1 MRRIFK
7 GGMFLVEIFC
17 KKVKVKS
24 LITELM
30 IVLIAVGAGIIF
42 IVWLNSRKR
51 RHNELDQQE
60 IEDSTNKFKQDLENT
75 ANEIIG
81 RMQEQ
86 ASNLENLL
94 DHSERNRTQLEGRVS
109 ELKKLLKRSEGQ
121 STEIKDLL
129 ARLDDA
135 VDDISVMQQQMDLV
149 EQKINAAINMPMQ
162 QMPQMIPPQ
171 MMNTMMQSQPALQQA
186 MARQQMPP
194 QSLNPRQSTLVPS
207 IMLKTPQAVKA
218 SAPQMPQV
226 PTPESSEEFAK
237 VLAQSMGAGVR
248 PPVPQPTG
256 QSSIHLSQKTNRQV
270 RMVNSP
276 PVQVGGGN
284 QPAAQ
289 SGGTLSSL
297 ERRSRLLAE
306 RLSAMKSGNASSTP
320 APASTVA
327 SQSKPIQTGIS
338 TAQSTDVR
346 RAALDA
352 ISRATN
358 TRTATP
364 AAQDNTNSANPA
376 GTYSPPRKTPQPA
389 AATAQQTT
397 TQSQQ
402 NETAVIKSM
411 LLAGM
416 TVDEIARETGI
427 GRGAIELV
435 QQIMRLQLGR
445 K

>member
-1 MRRIFK
+1 M
-7 GGMFLVEIFC
+7 
-17 KKVKVKS
+17 
-24 LITELM
+24 ITELM

-162 QMPQMIPPQ
+162 QVPQMIPPPL
-171 MMNTMMQSQPALQQA
+171 MNSMMQSQPALQQA

-194 QSLNPRQSTLVPS
+194 QPLNPRQSTLVPS

-248 PPVPQPTG
+248 PPVPQQPA
-256 QSSIHLSQKTNRQV
+256 QSAVHLSQKTNRQV

-320 APASTVA
+320 APASTVV

-352 ISRATN
+352 ISRATDN
-358 TRTATP
+358 RN
-364 AAQDNTNSANPA
+364 AAKTDSQAENKNLA

>member
-1 MRRIFK
+1 
-7 GGMFLVEIFC
+7 
-17 KKVKVKS
+17 
-24 LITELM
+24 M

-42 IVWLNSRKR
+42 IVWLNSRR
-51 RHNELDQQE
+51 RRNNDIDQQD

-109 ELKKLLKRSEGQ
+109 ELKKLLKKSEGQ

-135 VDDISVMQQQMDLV
+135 VDDINVMQQQMDLV
-149 EQKINAAINMPMQ
+149 ERKINAAISMPMQ
-162 QMPQMIPPQ
+162 QMPQMVPPPLL
-171 MMNTMMQSQPALQQA
+171 NSMMQAQPALQQA

-194 QSLNPRQSTLVPS
+194 QPLNPRQNSLVPS
-207 IMLKTPQAVKA
+207 IMMKTPQAVQA
-218 SAPQMPQV
+218 AAQMAQV
-226 PTPESSEEFAK
+226 PPEASEEFAK

-248 PPVPQPTG
+248 QPD
-256 QSSIHLSQKTNRQV
+256 QNSIHLSQKTNRQV

-276 PVQVGGGN
+276 PVQVGGSTSPAAN
-284 QPAAQ
+284 AAQ
-289 SGGTLSSL
+289 SPSLSSL

-306 RLSAMKSGNASSTP
+306 RLSAMKGGSP
-320 APASTVA
+320 APQPQTAA
-327 SQSKPIQTGIS
+327 KPIQTGIS

-352 ISRATN
+352 ISRASN
-358 TRTATP
+358 NRTAAP
-364 AAQDNTNSANPA
+364 AAQETPQTNANPA
-376 GTYSPPRKTPQPA
+376 GTYAPPRTQPKTARPANTA
-389 AATAQQTT
+389 AAQQGT

-402 NETAVIKSM
+402 NETAIIKSM
-411 LLAGM
+411 LLAGL

>member
-1 MRRIFK
+1 M
-7 GGMFLVEIFC
+7 
-17 KKVKVKS
+17 
-24 LITELM
+24 ITELM

-42 IVWLNSRKR
+42 IVWINSRKR
-51 RHNELDQQE
+51 RNNELDQQE

-162 QMPQMIPPQ
+162 QMPQMIPPPL
-171 MMNTMMQSQPALQQA
+171 MNTMMQSQPALQQA

-194 QSLNPRQSTLVPS
+194 QPLNPRQSTLVPS

-226 PTPESSEEFAK
+226 PSPEASEEFAK

-248 PPVPQPTG
+248 PPMPPQPA
-256 QSSIHLSQKTNRQV
+256 QSSVHLSQKTNRQV

-276 PVQVGGGN
+276 PVQVGATP

-289 SGGTLSSL
+289 SGSTLSSL

-306 RLSAMKSGNASSTP
+306 RLSAMKSGNAPATP
-320 APASTVA
+320 TPTASVQPTG
-327 SQSKPIQTGIS
+327 KPIQTGIS

-352 ISRATN
+352 ISRATDN
-358 TRTATP
+358 RNATKTDS
-364 AAQDNTNSANPA
+364 QSENKNPA

-389 AATAQQTT
+389 AATAQTSA
-397 TQSQQ
+397 QSQQ
-402 NETAVIKSM
+402 NETAIIKSM

>member
-1 MRRIFK
+1 
-7 GGMFLVEIFC
+7 
-17 KKVKVKS
+17 
-24 LITELM
+24 M

-42 IVWLNSRKR
+42 IVWLNSRR
-51 RHNELDQQE
+51 RHNNELDQQE
-60 IEDSTNKFKQDLENT
+60 IEESTNKFKQDLENT

-94 DHSERNRTQLEGRVS
+94 DHSERNRTQLEGRVT
-109 ELKKLLKRSEGQ
+109 ELKKLLKKTEGQ
-121 STEIKDLL
+121 STEIRDLL

-135 VDDISVMQQQMDLV
+135 VDDVNLMQQQMDLV
-149 EQKINAAINMPMQ
+149 ERKINAAINMPVQ
-162 QMPQMIPPQ
+162 AVPQMVPPPLL
-171 MMNTMMQSQPALQQA
+171 NSMMQAQPALQQT

-194 QSLNPRQSTLVPS
+194 QPLNPRQSTLVPS
-207 IMLKTPQAVKA
+207 IMLKTPQAVQA
-218 SAPQMPQV
+218 AAQMAQV
-226 PTPESSEEFAK
+226 PPESSEEFAK

-248 PPVPQPTG
+248 QSVSQQPD
-256 QSSIHLSQKTNRQV
+256 QNSVRLAQKTNRQV

-276 PVQVGGGN
+276 PVQVGGN
-284 QPAAQ
+284 ATTNPSTQ
-289 SGGTLSSL
+289 SGPTLSSL

-306 RLSAMKSGNASSTP
+306 RLSAMKGGSSTP
-320 APASTVA
+320 APAP
-327 SQSKPIQTGIS
+327 QGKPIQTGIS

-352 ISRATN
+352 ISRVSTN
-358 TRTATP
+358 RSVNNS
-364 AAQDNTNSANPA
+364 AQDTSSNANPA

-389 AATAQQTT
+389 TNSQTAAQT
-397 TQSQQ
+397 QA
-402 NETAVIKSM
+402 NETAIIKSM

-416 TVDEIARETGI
+416 TVEEIARETGI

>member
-1 MRRIFK
+1 M
-7 GGMFLVEIFC
+7 
-17 KKVKVKS
+17 
-24 LITELM
+24 ITELM

-42 IVWLNSRKR
+42 IVWLNSRR
-51 RHNELDQQE
+51 RRNNELDQQD
-60 IEDSTNKFKQDLENT
+60 IEESTSKFKQDLENT

-94 DHSERNRTQLEGRVS
+94 DHSERNRTQLEGRVT
-109 ELKKLLKRSEGQ
+109 ELKKLLKKSEGQ
-121 STEIKDLL
+121 STEIRDLL

-135 VDDISVMQQQMDLV
+135 VDDVNMMQQQMDLV
-149 EQKINAAINMPMQ
+149 ERKINAAINMPMQ
-162 QMPQMIPPQ
+162 QIPQMVPPPLL
-171 MMNTMMQSQPALQQA
+171 NTMMQAQPALQQT
-186 MARQQMPP
+186 MAHQQMPP
-194 QSLNPRQSTLVPS
+194 QPLNPRQSSLVPS
-207 IMLKTPQAVKA
+207 IMLKTPQAQA
-218 SAPQMPQV
+218 AAAQMAQV
-226 PTPESSEEFAK
+226 PPEASEEFAK

-248 PPVPQPTG
+248 QPD
-256 QSSIHLSQKTNRQV
+256 QNAVHLSQKSNRQV

-276 PVQVGGGN
+276 PVQVGGN
-284 QPAAQ
+284 PAATSAQ
-289 SGGTLSSL
+289 SQPTLSSL

-306 RLSAMKSGNASSTP
+306 RLSAMKGGNVAPNP
-320 APASTVA
+320 APQA
-327 SQSKPIQTGIS
+327 KPIQTGIS

-352 ISRATN
+352 ISRASEN
-358 TRTATP
+358 R
-364 AAQDNTNSANPA
+364 AAQSQPAQTAANPA
-376 GTYSPPRKTPQPA
+376 GTYSRPQPKPA
-389 AATAQQTT
+389 ARPATAQSSAQA
-397 TQSQQ
+397 QA

>member
-1 MRRIFK
+1 M
-7 GGMFLVEIFC
+7 
-17 KKVKVKS
+17 
-24 LITELM
+24 ITELM

-51 RHNELDQQE
+51 RNNELDQQE

-162 QMPQMIPPQ
+162 QIPQMITPQ
-171 MMNTMMQSQPALQQA
+171 LMNSMMQSQPALQQA

-194 QSLNPRQSTLVPS
+194 QPLNPRQSSLVPS

-218 SAPQMPQV
+218 GATQMPQMP
-226 PTPESSEEFAK
+226 TPETSEEFAK

-248 PPVPQPTG
+248 PPMPPQPA
-256 QSSIHLSQKTNRQV
+256 QSSLHLSQKTNRQV

-276 PVQVGGGN
+276 PVQVGGAT
-284 QPAAQ
+284 QPAQ
-289 SGGTLSSL
+289 SGASLSSL

-306 RLSAMKSGNASSTP
+306 RLSAMKGGNTSSTP
-320 APASTVA
+320 AAASIVTPAA
-327 SQSKPIQTGIS
+327 KPIQTGIS
-338 TAQSTDVR
+338 TAQSNDVR

-352 ISRATN
+352 ISRATDNRN
-358 TRTATP
+358 TTTKADSQ
-364 AAQDNTNSANPA
+364 AENKNIA
-376 GTYSPPRKTPQPA
+376 GTYAPPRKTPQPA
-389 AATAQQTT
+389 AATSQPTS
-397 TQSQQ
+397 QSQQ
-402 NETAVIKSM
+402 NETAIIKSM

>member
-1 MRRIFK
+1 
-7 GGMFLVEIFC
+7 
-17 KKVKVKS
+17 
-24 LITELM
+24 M

-42 IVWLNSRKR
+42 IVWLNSRR
-51 RHNELDQQE
+51 RRNNEIDQQD
-60 IEDSTNKFKQDLENT
+60 IEESTNKFKQDLENT

-86 ASNLENLL
+86 ASSLENLL

-109 ELKKLLKRSEGQ
+109 ELKKLLKKSEGQ

-135 VDDISVMQQQMDLV
+135 VDDINLMQQQMDLV
-149 EQKINAAINMPMQ
+149 ERKINAAINMPMQ
-162 QMPQMIPPQ
+162 QVPQMVPPPLL
-171 MMNTMMQSQPALQQA
+171 NSMMQAQPALQQA

-194 QSLNPRQSTLVPS
+194 QPLNPRQNSLVPS
-207 IMLKTPQAVKA
+207 IMLKTPQAQVA
-218 SAPQMPQV
+218 AAQMAQV
-226 PTPESSEEFAK
+226 QSPETSEEFAK

-248 PPVPQPTG
+248 QSVPQPD
-256 QSSIHLSQKTNRQV
+256 QNAVHLSQKTNRQV

-276 PVQVGGGN
+276 PVQVGGTTS
-284 QPAAQ
+284 PAANATQ
-289 SGGTLSSL
+289 SSPSLSSL

-306 RLSAMKSGNASSTP
+306 RLSAMKGGNAAP
-320 APASTVA
+320 APHPAA
-327 SQSKPIQTGIS
+327 KPIQTGIS

-352 ISRATN
+352 INRVSN
-358 TRTATP
+358 NRTAAN
-364 AAQDNTNSANPA
+364 AAQDTQTSANPA
-376 GTYSPPRKTPQPA
+376 GTYSPPRKTPQS
-389 AATAQQTT
+389 TANSQNSSQT
-397 TQSQQ
+397 QA
-402 NETAVIKSM
+402 NETAIIKSM
-411 LLAGM
+411 LLAGL
-416 TVDEIARETGI
+416 TVEEIARETGI

>member
-1 MRRIFK
+1 M
-7 GGMFLVEIFC
+7 
-17 KKVKVKS
+17 
-24 LITELM
+24 ITELM

-42 IVWLNSRKR
+42 IVWLNSRR
-51 RHNELDQQE
+51 RQNNDLDQQD

-109 ELKKLLKRSEGQ
+109 ELKKLLKKSEGQ
-121 STEIKDLL
+121 STEIRDLL
-129 ARLDDA
+129 ARLDEA
-135 VDDISVMQQQMDLV
+135 VDDVNLMQQQMDLV
-149 EQKINAAINMPMQ
+149 ERKINAAINMPMQ
-162 QMPQMIPPQ
+162 AVPQMVPPPLL
-171 MMNTMMQSQPALQQA
+171 NSMMQAQPALQQA
-186 MARQQMPP
+186 MAARQQMPP
-194 QSLNPRQSTLVPS
+194 QPLNPRQNTLVPS
-207 IMLKTPQAVKA
+207 IMLKTPQSQVAA
-218 SAPQMPQV
+218 QMPQS
-226 PTPESSEEFAK
+226 PETSEEFAK

-248 PPVPQPTG
+248 QNLPQSD
-256 QSSIHLSQKTNRQV
+256 QNSVRLAQKTNRQV

-276 PVQVGGGN
+276 PVQVGGN
-284 QPAAQ
+284 SAAQ
-289 SGGTLSSL
+289 APSNLSSL

-306 RLSAMKSGNASSTP
+306 RLSAMKGGNP
-320 APASTVA
+320 APTPQPAA
-327 SQSKPIQTGIS
+327 KPIQTGIS

-352 ISRATN
+352 ITK
-358 TRTATP
+358 ATP
-364 AAQDNTNSANPA
+364 
-376 GTYSPPRKTPQPA
+376 PPRKNPQPA
-389 AATAQQTT
+389 TQQSSAQAQA
-397 TQSQQ
+397 
-402 NETAVIKSM
+402 NETAIIKSM

-416 TVDEIARETGI
+416 TVEEIARETGI

>member
-1 MRRIFK
+1 
-7 GGMFLVEIFC
+7 
-17 KKVKVKS
+17 
-24 LITELM
+24 M

-42 IVWLNSRKR
+42 IVWLNSRRKR
-51 RHNELDQQE
+51 NNEMDQQD
-60 IEDSTNKFKQDLENT
+60 IEESTNKFKQDLENT

-109 ELKKLLKRSEGQ
+109 ELKKLLKKSEGQ

-135 VDDISVMQQQMDLV
+135 VDDINLMQQQMDLV
-149 EQKINAAINMPMQ
+149 ERKINAAINMPMQ
-162 QMPQMIPPQ
+162 QVPQMVPPPLL
-171 MMNTMMQSQPALQQA
+171 NSMMQSQPALQQA

-194 QSLNPRQSTLVPS
+194 QPLNPRQNSLVPS
-207 IMLKTPQAVKA
+207 IMLKTPQAQVA
-218 SAPQMPQV
+218 AAQMAQV
-226 PTPESSEEFAK
+226 QSPEASEEFAK

-248 PPVPQPTG
+248 QSVQQPD
-256 QSSIHLSQKTNRQV
+256 QNAVHLSQKTNRQV

-276 PVQVGGGN
+276 PVQVGGTTAAN
-284 QPAAQ
+284 PAQ
-289 SGGTLSSL
+289 SSPSLSSL

-306 RLSAMKSGNASSTP
+306 RLSAMKGGNP
-320 APASTVA
+320 APSPTP
-327 SQSKPIQTGIS
+327 QGKPIQTGIS

-352 ISRATN
+352 ISRASN
-358 TRTATP
+358 NRTSANP
-364 AAQDNTNSANPA
+364 AQDNQPSNPA
-376 GTYSPPRKTPQPA
+376 GTYSPPRKTPQP
-389 AATAQQTT
+389 TANSQSSA
-397 TQSQQ
+397 QSQA
-402 NETAVIKSM
+402 NETAIIKSM
-411 LLAGM
+411 LLAGL
-416 TVDEIARETGI
+416 TVEEIARETGI

>member
-1 MRRIFK
+1 M
-7 GGMFLVEIFC
+7 
-17 KKVKVKS
+17 
-24 LITELM
+24 ITELM

-51 RHNELDQQE
+51 RNNELDQQE

-162 QMPQMIPPQ
+162 QMPQMIPPPL
-171 MMNTMMQSQPALQQA
+171 MNSMMQSQPALQQA

-194 QSLNPRQSTLVPS
+194 QPLNPRQSSLVPS

-218 SAPQMPQV
+218 GAPQMPQV
-226 PTPESSEEFAK
+226 PSPETSEEFAK

-248 PPVPQPTG
+248 PPMPPQPA
-256 QSSIHLSQKTNRQV
+256 QSSVHLSQKTNRKV

-276 PVQVGGGN
+276 PVQVGATT

-289 SGGTLSSL
+289 SGSSLSSL

-306 RLSAMKSGNASSTP
+306 RLSAMKSGK
-320 APASTVA
+320 APAAPAA
-327 SQSKPIQTGIS
+327 SVQPTGKPIQTGIS

-352 ISRATN
+352 ISRATDN
-358 TRTATP
+358 RNATKTDS
-364 AAQDNTNSANPA
+364 AADNKNPA

-389 AATAQQTT
+389 AAAAQTAAQT
-397 TQSQQ
+397 QQ
-402 NETAVIKSM
+402 NETAIIKSM

>member
-1 MRRIFK
+1 M
-7 GGMFLVEIFC
+7 
-17 KKVKVKS
+17 
-24 LITELM
+24 ITELM

-42 IVWLNSRKR
+42 IVWLNSRR
-51 RHNELDQQE
+51 RRNNEIDQQD
-60 IEDSTNKFKQDLENT
+60 IEESTSKFKQDLENT

-94 DHSERNRTQLEGRVS
+94 DHSERNRTQLEGRVT
-109 ELKKLLKRSEGQ
+109 ELKKLLKKSEGQ
-121 STEIKDLL
+121 STEIRDLL

-135 VDDISVMQQQMDLV
+135 VDDVNMMQQQMDLV
-149 EQKINAAINMPMQ
+149 ERKINAAINMPMQ
-162 QMPQMIPPQ
+162 QIPQMVPPPLL
-171 MMNTMMQSQPALQQA
+171 NTMMQAQPALQQT
-186 MARQQMPP
+186 MAHQQMPP
-194 QSLNPRQSTLVPS
+194 QPLNPRQSSLVPS
-207 IMLKTPQAVKA
+207 IMLKTPQAQA
-218 SAPQMPQV
+218 AAAQMAQV
-226 PTPESSEEFAK
+226 PPEASEEFAK

-248 PPVPQPTG
+248 QPD
-256 QSSIHLSQKTNRQV
+256 QNAVHLSQKSNRQV

-276 PVQVGGGN
+276 PVQVGGN
-284 QPAAQ
+284 PAATSAQ
-289 SGGTLSSL
+289 SQPTLSSL

-306 RLSAMKSGNASSTP
+306 RLSAMKGGNVAPNP
-320 APASTVA
+320 APQA
-327 SQSKPIQTGIS
+327 KPIQTGIS

-352 ISRATN
+352 ISRASEN
-358 TRTATP
+358 R
-364 AAQDNTNSANPA
+364 AAQSQPAQTAANPA
-376 GTYSPPRKTPQPA
+376 GTYSRPQPKPA
-389 AATAQQTT
+389 ARPATAQSSAQT
-397 TQSQQ
+397 QA

>member
-1 MRRIFK
+1 M
-7 GGMFLVEIFC
+7 
-17 KKVKVKS
+17 
-24 LITELM
+24 ITELM

-42 IVWLNSRKR
+42 IVWLNSRR
-51 RHNELDQQE
+51 RRNNEIDQQD
-60 IEDSTNKFKQDLENT
+60 IEESTSKFKQDLENT

-94 DHSERNRTQLEGRVS
+94 DHSERNRTQLEGRVT
-109 ELKKLLKRSEGQ
+109 ELKKLLKKSEGQ
-121 STEIKDLL
+121 STEIRDLL

-135 VDDISVMQQQMDLV
+135 VDDVNMMQQQMDLV
-149 EQKINAAINMPMQ
+149 ERKINAAINMPMQ
-162 QMPQMIPPQ
+162 QIPQMVPPPLL
-171 MMNTMMQSQPALQQA
+171 NTMMQAQPALQQT
-186 MARQQMPP
+186 MAHQQMPP
-194 QSLNPRQSTLVPS
+194 QPLNPRQSSLVPS
-207 IMLKTPQAVKA
+207 IMLKTPQAQA
-218 SAPQMPQV
+218 AAAQMAQV
-226 PTPESSEEFAK
+226 PPEASEEFAK

-248 PPVPQPTG
+248 QPD
-256 QSSIHLSQKTNRQV
+256 QNAVHLSQKSNRQV

-276 PVQVGGGN
+276 PVQVGGN
-284 QPAAQ
+284 PAATSAQ
-289 SGGTLSSL
+289 SQPTLSSL

-306 RLSAMKSGNASSTP
+306 RLSAMKGGNVAPNP
-320 APASTVA
+320 APQA
-327 SQSKPIQTGIS
+327 KPIQTGIS

-352 ISRATN
+352 ISRASEN
-358 TRTATP
+358 R
-364 AAQDNTNSANPA
+364 AAQSQPAQTAANPA
-376 GTYSPPRKTPQPA
+376 GTYSRPQPKPA
-389 AATAQQTT
+389 ARPATAQSSAQA
-397 TQSQQ
+397 QA

>member
-1 MRRIFK
+1 M
-7 GGMFLVEIFC
+7 
-17 KKVKVKS
+17 
-24 LITELM
+24 ITELM

-42 IVWLNSRKR
+42 IVWLNSRR
-51 RHNELDQQE
+51 RRNQELDQRE
-60 IEDSTNKFKQDLENT
+60 IEESTSKFKQDLEHT

-109 ELKKLLKRSEGQ
+109 ELKKLLKKSEGQ

-135 VDDISVMQQQMDLV
+135 VDDVNIMQQQMDLV
-149 EQKINAAINMPMQ
+149 ERKINAAINMPMQ
-162 QMPQMIPPQ
+162 QIPQMVSPPSMLNQ
-171 MMNTMMQSQPALQQA
+171 MMQAQSA
-186 MARQQMPP
+186 MQQMPP
-194 QSLNPRQSTLVPS
+194 QPLGPRPNPLVPS
-207 IMLKTPQAVKA
+207 IVLKTPQAVKA
-218 SAPQMPQV
+218 QQ
-226 PTPESSEEFAK
+226 TQQQLPETSEEFAK
-237 VLAQSMGAGVR
+237 VLAQSIGGVR
-248 PPVPQPTG
+248 QPAQVPDQNAVHMT
-256 QSSIHLSQKTNRQV
+256 QKTNRQV

-284 QPAAQ
+284 TAQTQQSPAQ
-289 SGGTLSSL
+289 LNSL
-297 ERRSRLLAE
+297 ERRSRILAE
-306 RLSAMKSGNASSTP
+306 RLSAMKSGNQST
-320 APASTVA
+320 APAA
-327 SQSKPIQTGIS
+327 SSKPIQTGIS
-338 TAQSTDVR
+338 TTASTDVR

-352 ISRATN
+352 INRASTPPAD
-358 TRTATP
+358 TQPTA
-364 AAQDNTNSANPA
+364 NRA

-389 AATAQQTT
+389 ANNQTAAQGQA
-397 TQSQQ
+397 

-416 TVDEIARETGI
+416 SVEEIARETGI

>member
-1 MRRIFK
+1 
-7 GGMFLVEIFC
+7 
-17 KKVKVKS
+17 
-24 LITELM
+24 M

-42 IVWLNSRKR
+42 IVWLNSRR
-51 RHNELDQQE
+51 RRNNEIDQQD
-60 IEDSTNKFKQDLENT
+60 IEESTNKFKQDLENT

-86 ASNLENLL
+86 ASSLENLL

-109 ELKKLLKRSEGQ
+109 ELKKLLKKSEGQ

-135 VDDISVMQQQMDLV
+135 VDDINLMQQQMDLV
-149 EQKINAAINMPMQ
+149 ERKINAAINMPMQ
-162 QMPQMIPPQ
+162 QVPQMVPPPLL
-171 MMNTMMQSQPALQQA
+171 NSMMQAQPALQQA

-194 QSLNPRQSTLVPS
+194 QPLNPRQNSLVPS
-207 IMLKTPQAVKA
+207 IMLKTPQAQVA
-218 SAPQMPQV
+218 AAQMAQV
-226 PTPESSEEFAK
+226 QSPETSEEFAK

-248 PPVPQPTG
+248 QSVPQPD
-256 QSSIHLSQKTNRQV
+256 QNAVHLSQKTNRQV

-276 PVQVGGGN
+276 PVQVGGTTS
-284 QPAAQ
+284 PAANATQ
-289 SGGTLSSL
+289 SSPSLSSL

-306 RLSAMKSGNASSTP
+306 RLSAMKGGNAAP
-320 APASTVA
+320 APQPAA
-327 SQSKPIQTGIS
+327 KPIQTGIS

-352 ISRATN
+352 INRVSN
-358 TRTATP
+358 NRTTANP
-364 AAQDNTNSANPA
+364 AQDTSTSANPA
-376 GTYSPPRKTPQPA
+376 GTYSPPRKTPQP
-389 AATAQQTT
+389 TANSQNSSQT
-397 TQSQQ
+397 QA
-402 NETAVIKSM
+402 NETAIIKSM
-411 LLAGM
+411 LLAGL
-416 TVDEIARETGI
+416 TVEEIARETGI

>member
-1 MRRIFK
+1 
-7 GGMFLVEIFC
+7 
-17 KKVKVKS
+17 
-24 LITELM
+24 M

-42 IVWLNSRKR
+42 IVWLNSRR
-51 RHNELDQQE
+51 RQNNELDQQD

-109 ELKKLLKRSEGQ
+109 ELKKLLKKSEGQ
-121 STEIKDLL
+121 STEIRDLL
-129 ARLDDA
+129 ARLDEA
-135 VDDISVMQQQMDLV
+135 VDDVNLMQQQMDLV
-149 EQKINAAINMPMQ
+149 ERKINAAINMPMQ
-162 QMPQMIPPQ
+162 AVPQMVPPPLL
-171 MMNTMMQSQPALQQA
+171 NSMMQAQPALQQA
-186 MARQQMPP
+186 MAAHQQQMPP
-194 QSLNPRQSTLVPS
+194 QPLNPRQNTLVPS
-207 IMLKTPQAVKA
+207 IMLKTPQSQVAA
-218 SAPQMPQV
+218 QMAQS
-226 PTPESSEEFAK
+226 PETSEEFAK

-248 PPVPQPTG
+248 QNLPQTD
-256 QSSIHLSQKTNRQV
+256 QNSVRLAQKSNRQV

-276 PVQVGGGN
+276 PVQVGGN
-284 QPAAQ
+284 SAANPAQ
-289 SGGTLSSL
+289 SPATLSSL

-306 RLSAMKSGNASSTP
+306 RLSAMKGGNP
-320 APASTVA
+320 ATQPA
-327 SQSKPIQTGIS
+327 KPIQTGIS

-352 ISRATN
+352 ITK
-358 TRTATP
+358 ATP
-364 AAQDNTNSANPA
+364 PQ
-376 GTYSPPRKTPQPA
+376 RKNPQPA
-389 AATAQQTT
+389 PQQSSAQAQA
-397 TQSQQ
+397 
-402 NETAVIKSM
+402 NETAIIKSM

-416 TVDEIARETGI
+416 TVEEIARETGI

>member
-1 MRRIFK
+1 MNR
-7 GGMFLVEIFC
+7 
-17 KKVKVKS
+17 

-42 IVWLNSRKR
+42 IVWLNSRR
-51 RHNELDQQE
+51 RRNNEIDQQD
-60 IEDSTNKFKQDLENT
+60 IEESTNKFKQDLENT

-81 RMQEQ
+81 RMQDQ

-94 DHSERNRTQLEGRVS
+94 DHSERNRTQLEGRVT
-109 ELKKLLKRSEGQ
+109 ELKKLLKKSEGQ
-121 STEIKDLL
+121 STEIRDLL

-135 VDDISVMQQQMDLV
+135 VDDINLMQQQMDLV
-149 EQKINAAINMPMQ
+149 ERKINAAISMPMQ
-162 QMPQMIPPQ
+162 QIPQMVPPPLL
-171 MMNTMMQSQPALQQA
+171 NSMMQAQPALQQT

-194 QSLNPRQSTLVPS
+194 QPLNPRQSTLVPS
-207 IMLKTPQAVKA
+207 IMLKTPQAQA
-218 SAPQMPQV
+218 AAAQMAQV
-226 PTPESSEEFAK
+226 PPESSEEFAK

-248 PPVPQPTG
+248 QPVSPDQNAV
-256 QSSIHLSQKTNRQV
+256 HLSQKTNRQV

-276 PVQVGGGN
+276 PVQVGGNPGGN
-284 QPAAQ
+284 SAQ
-289 SGGTLSSL
+289 SGPSLSSL

-306 RLSAMKSGNASSTP
+306 RLSAMKGGTP
-320 APASTVA
+320 ATTPQPVA
-327 SQSKPIQTGIS
+327 KPIQTGIS
-338 TAQSTDVR
+338 TAQSTEVR

-352 ISRATN
+352 ISRASDN
-358 TRTATP
+358 RAATQSQPSQP
-364 AAQDNTNSANPA
+364 AANPA

-389 AATAQQTT
+389 AVQNSAQAQA
-397 TQSQQ
+397 
-402 NETAVIKSM
+402 NETAIIKSM

-416 TVDEIARETGI
+416 TVEEIARETGI

>member
-1 MRRIFK
+1 M
-7 GGMFLVEIFC
+7 
-17 KKVKVKS
+17 
-24 LITELM
+24 ITELM

-42 IVWLNSRKR
+42 IVWLNSRR
-51 RHNELDQQE
+51 RQNSELDQQD
-60 IEDSTNKFKQDLENT
+60 IEDSTNKFKKDLENT

-109 ELKKLLKRSEGQ
+109 ELKKLLKKSEGQ
-121 STEIKDLL
+121 STEIRDLL
-129 ARLDDA
+129 ARLDEA
-135 VDDISVMQQQMDLV
+135 VDDVNVMQQQMDLV
-149 EQKINAAINMPMQ
+149 ERKLNAAISMPMQ
-162 QMPQMIPPQ
+162 AMPQMVPPPLL
-171 MMNTMMQSQPALQQA
+171 NSMMQAQPALQQA

-194 QSLNPRQSTLVPS
+194 QPLNPRQSNLVPS
-207 IMLKTPQAVKA
+207 IMLKTPQAQAAAQMVQ
-218 SAPQMPQV
+218 APE
-226 PTPESSEEFAK
+226 TSEEFAK

-248 PPVPQPTG
+248 QPVPQPDQNSVRLT
-256 QSSIHLSQKTNRQV
+256 QKTNRQV

-276 PVQVGGGN
+276 PVQVGGN
-284 QPAAQ
+284 PAANSTQ
-289 SGGTLSSL
+289 SPSNLSSL

-306 RLSAMKSGNASSTP
+306 RLSAMKGGSPASTP
-320 APASTVA
+320 APTN
-327 SQSKPIQTGIS
+327 KPIQTGIS

-352 ISRATN
+352 ISRVNDNRPAQT
-358 TRTATP
+358 TP
-364 AAQDNTNSANPA
+364 SAQNPA
-376 GTYSPPRKTPQPA
+376 GTYSPPRKTPQPSA
-389 AATAQQTT
+389 NPQTAQTAAQA
-397 TQSQQ
+397 QA
-402 NETAVIKSM
+402 NETAIIKSM

-416 TVDEIARETGI
+416 TVEEIARETGI

>member
-1 MRRIFK
+1 M
-7 GGMFLVEIFC
+7 
-17 KKVKVKS
+17 
-24 LITELM
+24 ITELM

-42 IVWLNSRKR
+42 IVWLNSRR
-51 RHNELDQQE
+51 RRNNEMDQQD
-60 IEDSTNKFKQDLENT
+60 IEESTSKFKQDLENT

-94 DHSERNRTQLEGRVS
+94 DHSERNRTQLEGRVT
-109 ELKKLLKRSEGQ
+109 ELKKLLKKSEGQ
-121 STEIKDLL
+121 STEIRDLL

-135 VDDISVMQQQMDLV
+135 VDDVNMMQQQMDLV
-149 EQKINAAINMPMQ
+149 ERKINAAINMPMQ
-162 QMPQMIPPQ
+162 QIPQMVPPPLL
-171 MMNTMMQSQPALQQA
+171 NTMMQAQPALQQT
-186 MARQQMPP
+186 MAHQQMPP
-194 QSLNPRQSTLVPS
+194 QPLNPRQSSLVPS
-207 IMLKTPQAVKA
+207 IMLKTPQAQA
-218 SAPQMPQV
+218 AAAQMAQV
-226 PTPESSEEFAK
+226 PPEASEEFAK

-248 PPVPQPTG
+248 QPD
-256 QSSIHLSQKTNRQV
+256 QNAVHLSQKSNRQV

-276 PVQVGGGN
+276 PVQVGGN
-284 QPAAQ
+284 PAATSAQ
-289 SGGTLSSL
+289 SQPTLSSL

-306 RLSAMKSGNASSTP
+306 RLSAMKGGNVAPNP
-320 APASTVA
+320 APQA
-327 SQSKPIQTGIS
+327 KPIQTGIS

-352 ISRATN
+352 ISRASEN
-358 TRTATP
+358 R
-364 AAQDNTNSANPA
+364 AAQSQPAQTAANPA
-376 GTYSPPRKTPQPA
+376 GTYSRPQPKPA
-389 AATAQQTT
+389 ARPATAQSSAQT
-397 TQSQQ
+397 QA

>member
-1 MRRIFK
+1 M
-7 GGMFLVEIFC
+7 
-17 KKVKVKS
+17 
-24 LITELM
+24 ITELM

-42 IVWLNSRKR
+42 IVWLNSRR
-51 RHNELDQQE
+51 RRNQELDQRE
-60 IEDSTNKFKQDLENT
+60 IEESTSKFKQDLEHT

-109 ELKKLLKRSEGQ
+109 ELKKLLKKSEGQ

-135 VDDISVMQQQMDLV
+135 VDDVNMMQQQMDLV
-149 EQKINAAINMPMQ
+149 ERKINAAINMPMQ
-162 QMPQMIPPQ
+162 QIPQMVSPPIL
-171 MMNTMMQSQPALQQA
+171 NPMMQAQSA
-186 MARQQMPP
+186 MQQMPP
-194 QSLNPRQSTLVPS
+194 QPLSPRPNPLVPS
-207 IMLKTPQAVKA
+207 IVLKTPQAVKA
-218 SAPQMPQV
+218 QQ
-226 PTPESSEEFAK
+226 TQQQLPETSEEFAK
-237 VLAQSMGAGVR
+237 VLAQSMGGVR
-248 PPVPQPTG
+248 QPAQVPDQNSVHMT
-256 QSSIHLSQKTNRQV
+256 QKTNRQV

-284 QPAAQ
+284 TSQTQQSPAQ
-289 SGGTLSSL
+289 LNSI
-297 ERRSRLLAE
+297 ERRSRILAE
-306 RLSAMKSGNASSTP
+306 RLSAMKGGNQSTQPAAS
-320 APASTVA
+320 
-327 SQSKPIQTGIS
+327 SKPIQTGIS
-338 TAQSTDVR
+338 TTASTDVR

-352 ISRATN
+352 INRASTPPAD
-358 TRTATP
+358 TQQTA
-364 AAQDNTNSANPA
+364 NRA

-389 AATAQQTT
+389 AANQNAAQIQA
-397 TQSQQ
+397 

-416 TVDEIARETGI
+416 TVEEIARETGI

>member
-1 MRRIFK
+1 M
-7 GGMFLVEIFC
+7 
-17 KKVKVKS
+17 
-24 LITELM
+24 ITELM

-42 IVWLNSRKR
+42 IVWLNSRR
-51 RHNELDQQE
+51 RRNNEIDQQD

-86 ASNLENLL
+86 ASSLENLL
-94 DHSERNRTQLEGRVS
+94 DHSERNRTQLEGRVT
-109 ELKKLLKRSEGQ
+109 ELKKLLKKSEGQ

-135 VDDISVMQQQMDLV
+135 VDDINLMQQQMDLV
-149 EQKINAAINMPMQ
+149 ERKINAAINMPVQ
-162 QMPQMIPPQ
+162 PVPQ
-171 MMNTMMQSQPALQQA
+171 MMPPPLLNSMMQSQPALQQA
-186 MARQQMPP
+186 MARQQQMPP
-194 QSLNPRQSTLVPS
+194 QPLNPRQNPLVPS
-207 IMLKTPQAVKA
+207 IMMKTPQAVQA
-218 SAPQMPQV
+218 AAQMAQV
-226 PTPESSEEFAK
+226 PAESSEEFAK

-248 PPVPQPTG
+248 PPVPQPD
-256 QSSIHLSQKTNRQV
+256 QNSVHLSQKTNRQV

-276 PVQVGGGN
+276 PVQVGGSTA
-284 QPAAQ
+284 PAANNAQ
-289 SGGTLSSL
+289 SGASLSSL

-306 RLSAMKSGNASSTP
+306 RLSAMKGGNPTP
-320 APASTVA
+320 TP
-327 SQSKPIQTGIS
+327 QGKPIQTGIS

-352 ISRATN
+352 INRVSDNR
-358 TRTATP
+358 
-364 AAQDNTNSANPA
+364 AAQTQPSQNPA

-389 AATAQQTT
+389 TRPATNPTAQQSTS
-397 TQSQQ
+397 QSQA
-402 NETAVIKSM
+402 NETAIIKSM
-411 LLAGM
+411 LLAGL
-416 TVDEIARETGI
+416 TVEEIARETGI